1 MSKKNEI
8 CKMQKKILFLIVI
21 LFLSMTNIDAQ
32 NVKYEIRIPNP
43 KNHYAEVLIQ
53 TIASEKGVTKI
64 SMPVWTPGSY
74 LVREFAKNVE
84 AVSCDVN
91 SRAIEVN
98 KLDKNTWSFPTK
110 KGDKISFRYKVYCF
124 ELSVRT
130 SFIDEDQAL
139 LNMGSVLMFVEGK
152 EKLNGELTVLSPAG
166 WNSVTS
172 PMNVTSQDP
181 IPNSPIERFMQFEN
195 FDELVDSPVQ
205 LGNFQTFE
213 FEVSNVK
220 HRVALVGKN
229 NANIEKLKLDM
240 QHICQTMTNI
250 VGIHPCKSYTFIIQ
264 NVEAGGGGLE
274 HKNGSTLMMSR
285 FGYANTS
292 SYQGLLGL
300 VAHEY
305 FHLWNVKRIRP
316 VALGPFDY
324 SNENYTK
331 SLWIAEGITSYYD
344 ELALMRAGYISRQDF
359 LNTLIGYINN
369 HENRAGSK
377 IATLHEMSWDAW
389 IKEYRPSENSKNNS
403 YSYYSKGL
411 IIGALIDMTISKATN
426 GNKSLDDV
434 YKTLYND
441 FYLNTK
447 KGKAKDGIGY
457 TDEDFLN
464 VCNKI
469 AGVDLSADFNKWLAT
484 TESPD
489 YLSIFKNLELDIKK
503 VEANKFNWGS
513 NCELSNGKTIVKYVR
528 NPGPSLDLGLNV
540 NDEIIALN
548 GVRINN
554 DLEATWMKLGRP
566 ESVEILINR
575 GGLIRTLSAGFKG
588 FNEIEFSITL
598 NANQKSNEYWLTEG
612 AVQKWLKVTK

>member
-1 MSKKNEI
+1 
-8 CKMQKKILFLIVI
+8 
-21 LFLSMTNIDAQ
+21 MTNIEAQ

-53 TIASEKGVTKI
+53 TIANEKGNVKI

-74 LVREFAKNVE
+74 LIREFAKNIE
-84 AVSCDVN
+84 SVSCDINN
-91 SRAIEVN
+91 SSIQVN
-98 KLDKNTWSFPTK
+98 KVDKNTWSFPTK

-139 LNMGSVLMFVEGK
+139 LNMASVCMFIEGQ
-152 EKLNGELTVLSPAG
+152 EKKPGELTIVSPEG
-166 WNSVTS
+166 WNSFTS
-172 PMNVTSQDP
+172 PLQGVSSEP
-181 IPNSPIERFMQFEN
+181 IKNTLNDIFITFEN
-195 FDELVDSPVQ
+195 YDELIDSPVQ
-205 LGNFQTFE
+205 LGNFQIFE
-213 FEVSNVK
+213 FEVSNIK
-220 HRVALVGKN
+220 HHVALVGKN

-240 QHICQTMTNI
+240 QRICQTMTNI
-250 VGIHPCKSYTFIIQ
+250 IGIHPCKSYTFIIQ

-285 FGYANTS
+285 FGYSIPS

-316 VALGPFDY
+316 IALGPFDY
-324 SNENYTK
+324 NNENYTK

-344 ELALMRAGYISRQDF
+344 ELALMRAGYVSRQDF
-359 LNTLIGYINN
+359 LNTLMTYINN

-411 IIGALIDMTISKATN
+411 IIGALLDMTISKATN
-426 GNKSLDDV
+426 GKKSLDDV
-434 YKTLYND
+434 YKALYND

-447 KGKAKDGIGY
+447 KGKVKEGMGY
-457 TDEDFLN
+457 TDDDFLN
-464 VCNKI
+464 VCNKL
-469 AGVDLSADFNKWLAT
+469 AGVDLSADFNKWLAS

-489 YLSIFKNLELDIKK
+489 YSSIFKNLELDIKK
-503 VEANKFNWGS
+503 VEANKFNWGL
-513 NCELSNGKTIVKYVR
+513 NYELSNGKTIVKYVR
-528 NPGPSLDLGLNV
+528 NQGPALDLGINV
-540 NDEIIALN
+540 NDEIISIN
-548 GVRINN
+548 GVRVNN
-554 DLEATWMKLGRP
+554 DLESTWLKLGKP
-566 ESVEILINR
+566 DNIEIIINR
-575 GGLIRTLSAGFKG
+575 AGLLRTLTGRFIGFS
-588 FNEIEFSITL
+588 EIEYTILL
-598 NANQKSNEYWLTEG
+598 NSNQKTNEYWLSEG

>member
-1 MSKKNEI
+1 MLKRV
-8 CKMQKKILFLIVI
+8 LFLIL
-21 LFLSMTNIDAQ
+21 LFSTLMTDITAQ
-32 NVKYEIRIPNP
+32 IVKYEIRIPNS
-43 KNHYAEVLIQ
+43 KSHYAEVLIQ

-84 AVSCDVN
+84 SVSCDVN
-91 SRAIEVN
+91 NQSIELN
-98 KLDKNTWSFPTK
+98 KIDKNTWAIPSK
-110 KGDKISFRYKVYCF
+110 KGDQISFRYRVYCF

-139 LNMGSVLMFVEGK
+139 LNMASVLMFVEGK
-152 EKLNGELTVLSPAG
+152 EKLPGQLTIISPAG
-166 WNSVTS
+166 WMSIAS
-172 PMNVTSQDP
+172 PMSFITQDP
-181 IPNSPIERFMQFEN
+181 MSSRPTELSFQFEN
-195 FDELVDSPVQ
+195 YDELVDSPVQ
-205 LGNFQTFE
+205 LGNFETFK
-213 FEVSNVK
+213 FKVGNVA
-220 HRVALVGKN
+220 HSVAMVGN
-229 NANIEKLKLDM
+229 HNADINKLKSDM

-250 VGIHPCKSYTFIIQ
+250 VGVHPCKDYTFIIQ

-285 FGYANTS
+285 FGYVNPS

-324 SNENYTK
+324 NNENYTK

-344 ELALMRAGYISRQDF
+344 ELALMRAGYVSRQDF
-359 LNTLIGYINN
+359 LNTLSNYINN

-377 IATLHEMSWDAW
+377 VATLHEMSWDAW

-411 IIGALIDMTISKATN
+411 IIGALLDMTISKATN
-426 GNKSLDDV
+426 GKKSLDDV
-434 YKTLYND
+434 YKVLYTD

-447 KGKAKDGIGY
+447 KGKEKDGLGY
-457 TDEDFLN
+457 TDADFLA
-464 VCNKI
+464 VCNKVS
-469 AGVDLSADFNKWLAT
+469 GVDLSADFKKWLTT

-503 VEANKFNWGS
+503 IESNKNNWGIT
-513 NCELSNGKTIVKYVR
+513 NELSNGKTIVKYVR
-528 NPGPSLDLGLNV
+528 TPGPSLNLGLNV
-540 NDEIIALN
+540 NDEIISLN
-548 GVRINN
+548 GVRVNN
-554 DLEATWMKLGRP
+554 DIDQVWQKLRKP
-566 ESVEILINR
+566 KEVEILICRN
-575 GGLIRTLSAGFKG
+575 GLIRTLKG
-588 FNEIEFSITL
+588 TFNGLEEVEYTINLS
-598 NANQKSNEYWLTEG
+598 NNQKNSDYWNSEG
-612 AVQKWLKVTK
+612 GIQKWLMVQKP

>member
-1 MSKKNEI
+1 
-8 CKMQKKILFLIVI
+8 MQKKVLFLFVI
-21 LFLSMTNIDAQ
+21 IFSSMTNIEAQ

-53 TIASEKGVTKI
+53 TIANEKGNVKI

-74 LVREFAKNVE
+74 LIREFAKNIE
-84 AVSCDVN
+84 SVSCDINN
-91 SRAIEVN
+91 SSIQVN
-98 KLDKNTWSFPTK
+98 KVDKNTWSFPTK

-139 LNMGSVLMFVEGK
+139 LNMASVCMFIEGQ
-152 EKLNGELTVLSPAG
+152 EKKPGELTIVSPEG
-166 WNSVTS
+166 WNSFTS
-172 PMNVTSQDP
+172 PLQGVSSEP
-181 IPNSPIERFMQFEN
+181 IKNTLNDIFITFEN
-195 FDELVDSPVQ
+195 YDELIDSPVQ
-205 LGNFQTFE
+205 LGNFQIFE
-213 FEVSNVK
+213 FEVSNIK
-220 HRVALVGKN
+220 HHVALVGKN

-240 QHICQTMTNI
+240 QRICQTMTNI
-250 VGIHPCKSYTFIIQ
+250 IGIHPCKSYTFIIQ

-285 FGYANTS
+285 FGYSIPS

-316 VALGPFDY
+316 IALGPFDY
-324 SNENYTK
+324 NNENYTK

-344 ELALMRAGYISRQDF
+344 ELALMRAGYVSRQDF
-359 LNTLIGYINN
+359 LNTLMTYINN

-411 IIGALIDMTISKATN
+411 IIGALLDMTISKATN
-426 GNKSLDDV
+426 GKKSLDDV
-434 YKTLYND
+434 YKALYND

-447 KGKAKDGIGY
+447 KGKVKEGMGY
-457 TDEDFLN
+457 TDDDFLN
-464 VCNKI
+464 VCNKL
-469 AGVDLSADFNKWLAT
+469 AGVDLSADFNKWLAS

-489 YLSIFKNLELDIKK
+489 YSSIFKNLELDIKK
-503 VEANKFNWGS
+503 VEANKFNWGL
-513 NCELSNGKTIVKYVR
+513 NYELSNGKTIVKYVR
-528 NPGPSLDLGLNV
+528 NQGPALDLGINV
-540 NDEIIALN
+540 NDEIISIN
-548 GVRINN
+548 GVRVNN
-554 DLEATWMKLGRP
+554 DLESTWLKLGKP
-566 ESVEILINR
+566 DNIEIIINR
-575 GGLIRTLSAGFKG
+575 AGLLRTLTGRFIGFS
-588 FNEIEFSITL
+588 EIEYTILL
-598 NANQKSNEYWLTEG
+598 NSNQKTNEYWLSEG

>member
-1 MSKKNEI
+1 
-8 CKMQKKILFLIVI
+8 
-21 LFLSMTNIDAQ
+21 MTNIEAQ

-53 TIASEKGVTKI
+53 TIASEKGNTKI
-64 SMPVWTPGSY
+64 SMPIWTPGSY
-74 LVREFAKNVE
+74 LVREFAKNIE
-84 AVSCDVN
+84 SVSCDINN
-91 SRAIEVN
+91 SSIQVN
-98 KLDKNTWSFPTK
+98 KIDKNTWSFPTK

-139 LNMGSVLMFVEGK
+139 LNMASVCMFIEGQ
-152 EKLNGELTVLSPAG
+152 EKKPGELTIVSPEG
-166 WNSVTS
+166 WNSFTS
-172 PMNVTSQDP
+172 PLQGVSSEP
-181 IPNSPIERFMQFEN
+181 IKNTLNDIFITFEN
-195 FDELVDSPVQ
+195 YDELIDSPVQ

-213 FEVSNVK
+213 FEVSNIK
-220 HRVALVGKN
+220 HHVALVGKN

-250 VGIHPCKSYTFIIQ
+250 IDVHPCKSYTFIIQ

-285 FGYANTS
+285 FGYSAPS

-324 SNENYTK
+324 NNENYTK

-344 ELALMRAGYISRQDF
+344 ELALMRAGYVSRQDF
-359 LNTLIGYINN
+359 LNTLMTYINN

-426 GNKSLDDV
+426 GKKSLDDV
-434 YKTLYND
+434 YKALYND
-441 FYLNTK
+441 FYLKTK
-447 KGKAKDGIGY
+447 KGKVKEGMGY

-489 YLSIFKNLELDIKK
+489 YSSIFKNLELDIKK
-503 VEANKFNWGS
+503 VEANKFNWGL
-513 NCELSNGKTIVKYVR
+513 NYELSNGKTIVKYVR
-528 NPGPSLDLGLNV
+528 NQGPALDLGINV
-540 NDEIIALN
+540 NDEIIAIN
-548 GVRINN
+548 GVRVNN
-554 DLEATWMKLGRP
+554 DLESTWLKLGKP
-566 ESVEILINR
+566 DNIEIIINR
-575 GGLIRTLSAGFKG
+575 AGLLRTLTGRFLG
-588 FNEIEFSITL
+588 FNEIEYTILL
-598 NANQKSNEYWLTEG
+598 NANQKTNDYWLSEG